1 MRAKGAPLPGKPKQ
15 ESKLYEFGSLFVL
28 EDDLGEGLVCGVGDA
43 EGNVFYAEAVSD
55 VAGFAVEFYGG
66 TAAAL
71 ADDFD
76 VDPADAAAP
85 AGAEGFHRGFF
96 CGEAAGV
103 TLVFIFETLAVFAF
117 GLAPALKRLPR
128 PAISALDFDDFVLT
142 FDGPRLRGDV
152 FLVATILSV

>member
-1 MRAKGAPLPGKPKQ
+1 
-15 ESKLYEFGSLFVL
+15 
-28 EDDLGEGLVCGVGDA
+28 LGEGLVGGVADA
-43 EGNVFYAEAVSD
+43 EGDVFYAEADGD
-55 VAGFAVEFYGG
+55 VAGFAVEFHGG
-66 TAAAL
+66 AAAAL

-117 GLAPALKRLPR
+117 G
-128 PAISALDFDDFVLT
+128 
-142 FDGPRLRGDV
+142 G
-152 FLVATILSV
+152 SV

>member
-1 MRAKGAPLPGKPKQ
+1 MKSMRAKGAPLPGKPKQ

-43 EGNVFYAEAVSD
+43 EGDVLYAEAVSD
-55 VAGFAVEFYGG
+55 VARFAVEFYGG
-66 TAAAL
+66 AAAAL

-117 GLAPALKRLPR
+117 G
-128 PAISALDFDDFVLT
+128 
-142 FDGPRLRGDV
+142 G
-152 FLVATILSV
+152 SV

>member
-1 MRAKGAPLPGKPKQ
+1 
-15 ESKLYEFGSLFVL
+15 
-28 EDDLGEGLVCGVGDA
+28 LGEGLVGGVGDA

-71 ADDFD
+71 ANDFNI
-76 VDPADAAAP
+76 DPADAAAP

-117 GLAPALKRLPR
+117 G
-128 PAISALDFDDFVLT
+128 
-142 FDGPRLRGDV
+142 G
-152 FLVATILSV
+152 SV